1 MATKKKKKKKPG
13 TAVKVSKYTVDPH
26 TRGKPKKKK
35 KKK

>member
-1 MATKKKKKKKPG
+1 MATKKKKKKPG
-13 TAVKVSKYTVDPH
+13 SAVKVSKYSVGAH